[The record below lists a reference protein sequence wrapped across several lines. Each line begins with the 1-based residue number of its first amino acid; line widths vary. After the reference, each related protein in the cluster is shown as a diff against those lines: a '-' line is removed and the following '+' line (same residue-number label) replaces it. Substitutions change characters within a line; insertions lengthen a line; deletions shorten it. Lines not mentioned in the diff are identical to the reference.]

1 MSHYAKG
8 DPKVLS
14 ERDIRSQTLGQYLEE
29 CLECLNQGLSK
40 KDTLDY
46 LTTQGCRAPKRTIYD
61 FLSRIEIASQRKFL
75 GHGNSQHQTTGVSQR
90 KGSRG
95 SQADY
100 VTREAI
106 FRFIWFN
113 EPLEQGHYDYL
124 FQHFPI
130 LYDIKLCVQSFRQIY
145 FCGSMPFLYLFIEK
159 QLISEIPSF
168 KSFAKGLAKDIEAVE
183 NSVASSRSNGFVEGI
198 NNKLKMIKRTM
209 YGRGSLQL
217 LRAKLILKL

>member
-1 MSHYAKG
+1 MG
-8 DPKVLS
+8 
-14 ERDIRSQTLGQYLEE
+14 TW
-29 CLECLNQGLSK
+29 SK
-40 KDTLDY
+40 KKRLITLN
-46 LTTQGCRAPKRTIYD
+46 LMN
-61 FLSRIEIASQRKFL
+61 SSSQRKFR
-75 GHGNSQHQTTGVSQR
+75 GHGNSRHRTTGVSHR
-90 KGSRG
+90 KVSRG

-100 VTREAI
+100 VTRVAI

-113 EPLEQGHYDYL
+113 DPLEQGHYDYL
-124 FQHFPI
+124 FQHFPF

-198 NNKLKMIKRTM
+198 NNKFKMIKRTM
-209 YGRGSLQL
+209 YGRGIAFFTAFNKFWWRWNWSAICMTSGNSSIKT
-217 LRAKLILKL
+217 RA